1 MSYLGAAQGFIGAVE
16 LPHIDDLILAGLL
29 NGAAIG
35 QDNFHEMA
43 AMVRFAGRLGAEVI
57 QFSMGNDDLSDL
69 GHPFHLAFLETLR
82 DPILARPIVDLGD
95 LAPWRERAI
104 ESELPSDA
112 LGADYGRAELT
123 DAIRAALHQPET
135 RLALCAAGH
144 VRFPEDLELFGREAQ
159 ALYELG
165 FRIEARARLAACV
178 ALGGEA
184 IAIG

>member
-1 MSYLGAAQGFIGAVE
+1 MSYLGAGQGFIGAVE
-16 LPHIDDLILAGLL
+16 LPHVDGLILAGLL
-29 NGAAIG
+29 NGTGIG

-43 AMVRFAGRLGAEVI
+43 AMVRFAERRGADLI
-57 QFSMGNDDLSDL
+57 QFHLGDDDLSDL
-69 GHPFHLAFLETLR
+69 RHPLHLAFLETLR
-82 DPILARPIVDLGD
+82 DPILTNPIVDLGD
-95 LAPWRERAI
+95 IAPWRERAL

-112 LGADYGRAELT
+112 LGTDYDRAEL
-123 DAIRAALHQPET
+123 DHAIRASLPQVEA

-165 FRIEARARLAACV
+165 FRTEARARLAACV

>member
-1 MSYLGAAQGFIGAVE
+1 MSYLGAVQSFGGAVA
-16 LPHIDDLILAGLL
+16 LPHVNDRILASLSSST
-29 NGAAIG
+29 AIG
-35 QDNFHEMA
+35 QGNFHEMA
-43 AMVRFAGRLGAEVI
+43 AMVRFAEQRGADLIEFHLGD
-57 QFSMGNDDLSDL
+57 DDLSDL
-69 GHPFHLAFLETLR
+69 RNPLHLAFLETLR
-82 DPILARPIVDLGD
+82 DPILDKPIVDLGD
-95 LAPWRERAI
+95 IAPWRERAI

-112 LGADYGRAELT
+112 LAADYGPAELT
-123 DAIRAALHQPET
+123 AAIRASQSQAEI

-165 FRIEARARLAACV
+165 FRSEARARLAACV